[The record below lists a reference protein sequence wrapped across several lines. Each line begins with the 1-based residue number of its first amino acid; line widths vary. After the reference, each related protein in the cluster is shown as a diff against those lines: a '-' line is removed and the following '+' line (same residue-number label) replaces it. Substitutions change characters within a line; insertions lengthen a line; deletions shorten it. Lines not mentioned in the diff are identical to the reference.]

1 MKPEE
6 VAAWLAG
13 RDSFLLV
20 THRNPDGDTMGSA
33 AALCSALRRAGKTAY
48 LFPNKQVTEKLLPFV
63 QPCYAP
69 AGYSPEYTVS
79 VDVATEKMFAD
90 GFSGNVD
97 LSIDHHPSNSHYAP
111 EACICGERAACGEIV
126 LQVIT
131 ALCGELTKEEADL
144 LYIALSTDCGCFQ
157 YANTDAHA
165 LLSAAAL
172 VTAGADNARLN
183 QLFFRKVSIP
193 RIKLEG
199 LIYANMSFHRDG
211 KVVVAIVTDE
221 MIAEAG
227 ATEDDCDD
235 LAGLAPN
242 DLGVRGRWHNTK
254 GTKPI
259 TEGGFRSSLKTL
271 GSRYGIPPEVMHPHS
286 FRHRFAIEFLKRKN
300 DIALLADLLGH
311 SRIDMTRI
319 YLRQSQETPKD
330 AVNEAVDW

>member
-13 RDSFLLV
+13 RDRFLLV

-97 LSIDHHPSNSHYAP
+97 LSIDHHPSNSHYAS

-235 LAGLAPN
+235 LAGLA
-242 DLGVRGRWHNTK
+242 GRAEC
-254 GTKPI
+254 GEVSI
-259 TEGGFRSSLKTL
+259 TIRDYPG
-271 GSRYGIPPEVMHPHS
+271 
-286 FRHRFAIEFLKRKN
+286 
-300 DIALLADLLGH
+300 GH
-311 SRIDMTRI
+311 SKVSVRSGESFDSCALCARFGGGGHKMAAGCNLPVPPLQARELLLQAID
-319 YLRQSQETPKD
+319 EVW
-330 AVNEAVDW
+330 A

>member
-13 RDSFLLV
+13 RDRFLLV

-97 LSIDHHPSNSHYAP
+97 LSIDHHPSNSHYAH

-131 ALCGELTKEEADL
+131 ALCYELTKEEADL

-235 LAGLAPN
+235 LAGLA
-242 DLGVRGRWHNTK
+242 GRAEC
-254 GTKPI
+254 GEVSI
-259 TEGGFRSSLKTL
+259 TIRDYPG
-271 GSRYGIPPEVMHPHS
+271 
-286 FRHRFAIEFLKRKN
+286 
-300 DIALLADLLGH
+300 GH
-311 SRIDMTRI
+311 SKVSVRSGESFDSCALCARFGGGGHKMAAGCNLPVPPLQARELLLQAID
-319 YLRQSQETPKD
+319 EVW
-330 AVNEAVDW
+330 A

>member
-63 QPCYAP
+63 QPCYAS

-235 LAGLAPN
+235 LAGLA
-242 DLGVRGRWHNTK
+242 GRAEC
-254 GTKPI
+254 GEVSI
-259 TEGGFRSSLKTL
+259 TIRDYPG
-271 GSRYGIPPEVMHPHS
+271 
-286 FRHRFAIEFLKRKN
+286 
-300 DIALLADLLGH
+300 GH
-311 SRIDMTRI
+311 SKVSVRSGESFDSCALCARFGGGGHKMAAGCNLPVPPLQARELLLQAID
-319 YLRQSQETPKD
+319 EVW
-330 AVNEAVDW
+330 A

>member
-13 RDSFLLV
+13 RDRFLLV

-63 QPCYAP
+63 KPYYAP
-69 AGYSPEYTVS
+69 AEYSPACIVS

-90 GFSGNVD
+90 GFAGNVD

-183 QLFFRKVSIP
+183 QIFFRKVSIP

-235 LAGLAPN
+235 LAGLA
-242 DLGVRGRWHNTK
+242 GRAEC
-254 GTKPI
+254 GEVSI
-259 TEGGFRSSLKTL
+259 TIRDYPG
-271 GSRYGIPPEVMHPHS
+271 
-286 FRHRFAIEFLKRKN
+286 
-300 DIALLADLLGH
+300 GH
-311 SRIDMTRI
+311 SKVSVRSGESFDSCALCARFGGGGHKMAAGCNLPVPPLQARELLLQAID
-319 YLRQSQETPKD
+319 EVW
-330 AVNEAVDW
+330 A

>member
-1 MKPEE
+1 MTELTMARALQALDRA
-6 VAAWLAG
+6 VIL
-13 RDSFLLV
+13 
-20 THRNPDGDTMGSA
+20 THRRPDGDTVGCA
-33 AALCSALRRAGKTAY
+33 AALCLGLRALGKRAVI
-48 LFPNKQVTEKLLPFV
+48 LEN
-63 QPCYAP
+63 
-69 AGYSPEYTVS
+69 PELTDKYTPYFEGLTCGAIDPDDTIIA
-79 VDVATEKMFAD
+79 VDVAAEDMYSRGLTLPRPI
-90 GFSGNVD
+90 D
-97 LSIDHHPSNSHYAP
+97 LAIDHHASNSGYAKTSLVRP
-111 EACICGERAACGEIV
+111 ERAACGEIV

-235 LAGLAPN
+235 LAGLA
-242 DLGVRGRWHNTK
+242 GRAEC
-254 GTKPI
+254 GEVSI
-259 TEGGFRSSLKTL
+259 TIRDYPG
-271 GSRYGIPPEVMHPHS
+271 
-286 FRHRFAIEFLKRKN
+286 
-300 DIALLADLLGH
+300 GH
-311 SRIDMTRI
+311 SKVSVRSGESFDSCALCARFGGGGHKMAAGCNLPVPPLQARELLLQAID
-319 YLRQSQETPKD
+319 EVW
-330 AVNEAVDW
+330 A